1 MGCLVLLIPSWESP
15 ELIPKRSKDQRVTSN
30 IGNIEGLK
38 TLDLNPPNRKEPL
51 FLLLRACPV
60 GSAIPRERHPTRAA
74 MVSL

>member
-15 ELIPKRSKDQRVTSN
+15 RAVPKRSVDPRVTSN
-30 IGNIEGLK
+30 IGNVEGLK

-51 FLLLRACPV
+51 FLLLRACPS
-60 GSAIPRERHPTRAA
+60 GSAIARERHPARAA